1 MVLLYTCLWN
11 HLFLMKKALP
21 DFMMTLQQLNDKD
34 ITCLRIYPIKQL
46 EFRNNN
52 VPSSKLYPL
61 RVISH

>member
-1 MVLLYTCLWN
+1 
-11 HLFLMKKALP
+11 LFLMKKALP